1 MTEVASSNF
10 ANTLIDR
17 SSRKNYNIYIP
28 LYIPDSED
36 EAELMRRKEEG
47 KVRRKETQTSEDV
60 VTEDN
65 IAYYDDGW
73 EVKKNKND
81 VKLCFGEN
89 TWQYKMI
96 NDLYIFKD
104 DGSSVLEVFDLMRM
118 NRKFNKARNN
128 YYRNKYMKKMMRTIS
143 DKSWDSIKDLVVEKY
158 QM

>member
-10 ANTLIDR
+10 ASTLIDR

-28 LYIPDSED
+28 LYIPDFED
-36 EAELMRRKEEG
+36 EAELKQRVKEG
-47 KVRRKETQTSEDV
+47 KVRIKEKQASED
-60 VTEDN
+60 N
-65 IAYYDDGW
+65 MAYYDDGW

-81 VKLCFGEN
+81 VKLCFGED

-143 DKSWDSIKDLVVEKY
+143 DKSWDSIKGLVVEKY

>member
-17 SSRKNYNIYIP
+17 SNRKNYNIYIP

-36 EAELMRRKEEG
+36 EAELKKRKKEG
-47 KVRRKETQTSEDV
+47 KVLSNKANKVQFDIV
-60 VTEDN
+60 DN
-65 IAYYDDGW
+65 MVYYDDGW

-118 NRKFNKARNN
+118 NRKFNKAKNN
-128 YYRNKYMKKMMRTIS
+128 YYRNKYMNKMMRTIS

>member
-17 SSRKNYNIYIP
+17 SNRKNYNIYIP

-36 EAELMRRKEEG
+36 EAELKKRKKEG
-47 KVRRKETQTSEDV
+47 KVLSNKANKVQFDMV
-60 VTEDN
+60 DN
-65 IAYYDDGW
+65 MVYYDDGW

-118 NRKFNKARNN
+118 NRKFNKAKNN

>member
-17 SSRKNYNIYIP
+17 SNRKNYNIYIP

-36 EAELMRRKEEG
+36 EAELEKRKKEG
-47 KVRRKETQTSEDV
+47 KVLSNNVNKVQFDMV
-60 VTEDN
+60 DN
-65 IAYYDDGW
+65 MVYYDDGW

-81 VKLCFGEN
+81 VKLCFDEN

-118 NRKFNKARNN
+118 NRKFNKANNN